1 MNQDRTKKA
10 QHYHATR
17 DVEASKE
24 HHQQISVEEGHGSSG
39 DIIKSL
45 VFGGLDGI
53 ITTFAIVCA
62 VQGSENLGSKVVIMM
77 GIANLVADA
86 ISMGLGDYLSEKAE
100 NEYVAREQDREEWEM
115 DNFLEGELSEM
126 ADIYVSKG
134 FSRPDAVLILNKM
147 VQNKQFFLEHM
158 MVEELGLMPVDP
170 EANPGKKGLVTF
182 VSFMVFGSV
191 PLVCYIALYN
201 TMDKNYVFAIASS
214 AVACTLFTLGC
225 LKAKLVH
232 VEGCRMIRSG
242 LETLGLGSLACT
254 VSYLVG
260 WGLEKLLD
268 VTGCE

>member
-100 NEYVAREQDREEWEM
+100 NEKKPPPPPPKRVEKSSSSEEKI
-115 DNFLEGELSEM
+115 S
-126 ADIYVSKG
+126 SKK
-134 FSRPDAVLILNKM
+134 SISLNNLLKEKEKEINNAEKNASPKTTPEKNTRTRP
-147 VQNKQFFLEHM
+147 ERT
-158 MVEELGLMPVDP
+158 PP
-170 EANPGKKGLVTF
+170 EAKRRSSDIVKKDQPKIDR
-182 VSFMVFGSV
+182 FMTAKTDQGSKV
-191 PLVCYIALYN
+191 N
-201 TMDKNYVFAIASS
+201 D
-214 AVACTLFTLGC
+214 
-225 LKAKLVH
+225 
-232 VEGCRMIRSG
+232 IRSV
-242 LETLGLGSLACT
+242 LLNINVKSLN
-254 VSYLVG
+254 LR
-260 WGLEKLLD
+260 LL
-268 VTGCE
+268 